1 MYTRGR
7 VPSLFIRSYH
17 STADQLNSNTKQKV
31 QPTTVIASTLQ
42 VVATRH
48 GQQAQCSSE
57 LAARVDARCGGI
69 ERDFM

>member
-31 QPTTVIASTLQ
+31 QPTNPPWDRISTQKHNTVLLHIYMLYIFNY
-42 VVATRH
+42 TR
-48 GQQAQCSSE
+48 SKS
-57 LAARVDARCGGI
+57 GGKK
-69 ERDFM
+69 RK